1 MELSTD
7 LLQQQIP
14 YYLTQD
20 AKDNLVKALK
30 SFPSIDYYINLYK
43 TETLQGDGWTELGLI
58 RFETAERKQVRGI
71 ILSNSCDIDPH
82 NKRDLPA
89 NVVFAPIIKLKSFE
103 SLLKQANISA
113 EKIKSKFSSI
123 RNQMVTTLFYLPK
136 GAGLDDEYIALL
148 DDVHSVSY
156 KIFYGQNKRAKL
168 FTLSQAGF
176 YLFILKL
183 SIHFCRFQEG
193 LVRDEVKEDGLKQK
207 LVKFVSSWFRKKEGN

>member
-1 MELSTD
+1 MELSAD

-14 YYLTQD
+14 YYLTQA

-30 SFPSIDYYINLYK
+30 DFPSIDYYINAYK
-43 TETLQGDGWTELGLI
+43 AETLQGDGWTELGLI

-71 ILSNSCDIDPH
+71 ILSNSCDIDPK

-103 SLLKQANISA
+103 SLLTQANISA
-113 EKIKSKFSSI
+113 EQIKSKFSSI

-136 GAGLDDEYIALL
+136 GSGLDDEYIALL
-148 DDVHSVSY
+148 DDIHSVPY
-156 KIFYGQNKRAKL
+156 KFFYDQNKRAKL
-168 FTLSQAGF
+168 FTLSQEGF

-183 SIHFCRFQEG
+183 SIHFCRFHEG
-193 LVRDEVKEDGLKQK
+193 LIREEVPEGKFKQLIK
-207 LVKFVSSWFRKKEGN
+207 LVPSWLRKSVKK